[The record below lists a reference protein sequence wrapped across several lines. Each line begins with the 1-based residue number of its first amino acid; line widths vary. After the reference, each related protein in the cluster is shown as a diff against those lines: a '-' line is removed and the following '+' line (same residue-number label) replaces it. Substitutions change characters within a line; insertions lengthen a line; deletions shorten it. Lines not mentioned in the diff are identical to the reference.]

1 MKNLFFIIIS
11 ALVIIS
17 CRSAK
22 KIQTAITKKDT
33 VITVADT
40 PMERFDSLG
49 YMRTSYEKIIEN
61 RIGFS
66 SFSAKIHVDYQGA
79 DGKKEDVT
87 VFVRMKKDSLIWVS
101 VTGLLGFEG
110 IRAIIEKDS
119 IRILNKLDKTYEVRS
134 MDYLQEL
141 TSLPLTLPS
150 MQDLIIGN
158 PVFLDTNFIS
168 FTNSNNAV
176 SLLTQGIWFKHLI
189 TFHERDHQLLSSK
202 LDDADVGK
210 TRTALL
216 NYAEYE
222 NKTGVQF
229 SMSRN
234 ISVVEK
240 TQLNI
245 KLSYKQ
251 YAFNEMLS
259 FPFSIPKNYKK
270 I

>member
-1 MKNLFFIIIS
+1 MKRILFIIIT
-11 ALVIIS
+11 AVLITS

-33 VITVADT
+33 VIAVVET
-40 PMERFDSLG
+40 PVEKFDSTG
-49 YMRTSYEKIIEN
+49 FMRNSHVKILEN
-61 RIGFS
+61 RIDYS
-66 SFSAKIHVDYQGA
+66 SFSAKISVDYQGA

-87 VFVRMKKDSLIWVS
+87 VFVRMQKDSLIWMS

-141 TSLPLTLPS
+141 TSLPLTLSS

-168 FTNSNNAV
+168 FTHTGNTV
-176 SLLTQGIWFKHLI
+176 SVLTQGTWFKHLI
-189 TFHERDHQLLSSK
+189 TFQEQDHQVLSSK
-202 LDDADVGK
+202 LDDAEVGK

-222 NKTGVQF
+222 NKTGLPF
-229 SMSRN
+229 SINRN
-234 ISVVEK
+234 ISIVEK

-245 KLSYKQ
+245 RLNYKQ